1 MKELVR
7 SDPVGDKENIIV
19 MDSDNMEEG
28 WKDQIEKV
36 NPNSGYDWD
45 RVSDDMR
52 DIENEYHKDDDNEEE
67 MGNQESVNL
76 EPAERNLP
84 KRVLAYSSLKLLR
97 QLSRNLKY
105 FLNQVHYQIFLQNF
119 FFHTA
124 QSIGSY
130 SISIAS
136 SSSVSFSCDG
146 SFIFCSS
153 TSFVSSIG

>member
-1 MKELVR
+1 MEDWVLQELSNNHECETNCRRVIAEKLKHEMKELVR

-36 NPNSGYDWD
+36 NPNSEYDWD

-76 EPAERNLP
+76 NLAERNLP

-105 FLNQVHYQIFLQNF
+105 FLNQVHFQIFLHNF
-119 FFHTA
+119 FFILHN
-124 QSIGSY
+124 Q
-130 SISIAS
+130 
-136 SSSVSFSCDG
+136 
-146 SFIFCSS
+146 
-153 TSFVSSIG
+153 